1 MISDSRKIRDWLKL
15 YTVPHIGIIGCLRL
29 IRQFGSPA
37 EVFKA
42 SKDQLLALEN
52 VGPKVVEAIGRG
64 GDEALCDRQQKL
76 FEQGSFKFM
85 TVNCPEY
92 PDKLK
97 NIYDPPPFLYLEGD
111 ESCLFEPTI
120 AIVGS
125 RSLSV
130 YGKRMA
136 EKLASELAQAGFT
149 IVSGFARGI
158 DSIAHRAALEA
169 GGKTAAVFGSGLDVI
184 YPPEN
189 KAIYRN
195 LVLNGCALSEFFLG
209 VHPDRHHFPRRNRII
224 SGLSLGVIV
233 VEAGEKS
240 GALLTAEH
248 ALEQGREVFAVP
260 GNITSKTSS
269 GTNRI
274 IKEGAKLVTC
284 AEDVL
289 EELKFIIPIKKSREP
304 EQVAELSDDRRQV
317 YDLLSDE
324 PQHIDKIVKK
334 ANISVSQ
341 TLEIMLDLEL
351 TGLVEQLSGKMFVK
365 RF

>member
-1 MISDSRKIRDWLKL
+1 
-15 YTVPHIGIIGCLRL
+15 
-29 IRQFGSPA
+29 
-37 EVFKA
+37 
-42 SKDQLLALEN
+42 
-52 VGPKVVEAIGRG
+52 
-64 GDEALCDRQQKL
+64 
-76 FEQGSFKFM
+76 
-85 TVNCPEY
+85 
-92 PDKLK
+92 
-97 NIYDPPPFLYLEGD
+97 
-111 ESCLFEPTI
+111 
-120 AIVGS
+120 
-125 RSLSV
+125 
-130 YGKRMA
+130 
-136 EKLASELAQAGFT
+136 
-149 IVSGFARGI
+149 
-158 DSIAHRAALEA
+158 
-169 GGKTAAVFGSGLDVI
+169 
-184 YPPEN
+184 
-189 KAIYRN
+189 
-195 LVLNGCALSEFFLG
+195 
-209 VHPDRHHFPRRNRII
+209 
-224 SGLSLGVIV
+224 V